1 MAMAVAPA
9 DAVALGD
16 AVFGV
21 IAQGDLSGAERVKRV
36 RAAVKASVDAVEAV
50 RDGSGVPADGGDV
63 GDGDAADEG
72 LLGLLRWRAGDAAEH
87 PAAPGGT
94 ILHASVASG
103 VVGLVELI
111 AGLLPSLAD
120 ERDASGESPMAL
132 LRSGPLATSERARNA
147 LDATQR
153 LRRARIAQNVPGGG
167 AGDGGEGG
175 DIAGA
180 LPPVSEEPGE
190 AAALVAA
197 VAGGDGGE
205 LGRDVGVRLHNFA
218 LARLESGRVLS
229 AQRLLRAADAAMLR
243 AAPGAFLPDERA
255 APLGRL
261 ARVRRS
267 LGDAVGADAADGEAL
282 RRWGDAQ
289 RAPAKPP
296 KAAEVAPAALHVG
309 VVKTVAA
316 TATATSAGAKATA
329 DPTAALTDVM
339 ALAHAHA
346 AAVELEWEED
356 GGDGSPWRDWSFE
369 PVADVEGEGD
379 GDSSADGGAGRVPS
393 LPYLPRIDRSR
404 TLNAAAPARTAHVGE
419 GQLRELIHELGGA
432 PFSSRWPGNAVGGLL
447 RVLGRRWNVLRR
459 RRDGRGYMSRRWHR
473 APGAPPAWVAF
484 RTGYFLP
491 DGRRLLAVL
500 HDSGAAPPTPEAP
513 AQWRVEGF
521 WARGCDALIAPHED
535 APAALPWPDAAAAF
549 EGGDE
554 ERAAA
559 EARHRVIWWETTQIG
574 WQVNKAGQ
582 RFVPS
587 ERCYYDINTFQGEAP
602 LVLLSLPTSLGVY
615 LLWAALG
622 VPLLCACFCCVS
634 RPLVAAC
641 SGGGDDAVDHC
652 NASLWLIFLI
662 PLGFFMPLWLWANLD
677 DQDRAGVLVFGLLTL
692 GGGIASYVTWSCS
705 GQGTDDG
712 GSPPAARG
720 SDRHDS
726 HTDSDD
732 SETRADECRCGRPVA
747 VLASCGHWFCAACV
761 TRFGNRCGE
770 CGARFGFLVDSRG
783 MVIASA
789 PSRRRL
795 DGAGRRP
802 PFPPPSTETLAD
814 AVSARL
820 QARRARSEAAAK
832 PTPPQRR
839 TSRSAKDAPR
849 AGAAKEDNSCG
860 VGRRRTLPGQSSA
873 KRERVSRLEEIV
885 RKESE
890 RLESK
895 AAAAARRDA
904 PTEDDPC
911 CICLDA
917 PRDMVLSCG
926 HRLCLTCGDEENGL
940 TQCPLCRADI
950 EWRFAARSDEEMG

>member
-1 MAMAVAPA
+1 MAVAPA

-559 EARHRVIWWETTQIG
+559 EAAE
-574 WQVNKAGQ
+574 AAADALL
-582 RFVPS
+582 
-587 ERCYYDINTFQGEAP
+587 ERIRRLQ
-602 LVLLSLPTSLGVY
+602 
-615 LLWAALG
+615 AADTH
-622 VPLLCACFCCVS
+622 LLCDAFDDWRGDGAPAKLPSPALLDKAARAAPAAAEADGAWRAGAGGKGGGAATPKS
-634 RPLVAAC
+634 RAKGVLKGVRSHLLVAAEAALRDRGVETGPLTAKDVKAVFDG
-641 SGGGDDAVDHC
+641 SEGAAAEQRVFHEIRDAVVAAAKAAKLDGEHTV
-652 NASLWLIFLI
+652 AV
-662 PLGFFMPLWLWANLD
+662 FFPEWKVPKL
-677 DQDRAGVLVFGLLTL
+677 RPG
-692 GGGIASYVTWSCS
+692 
-705 GQGTDDG
+705 DG
-712 GSPPAARG
+712 GSAGAGGAGGGSPADATPRDAEEEPKRRRLALLPL
-720 SDRHDS
+720 SL
-726 HTDSDD
+726 TV
-732 SETRADECRCGRPVA
+732 PVKLPA
-747 VLASCGHWFCAACV
+747 G
-761 TRFGNRCGE
+761 
-770 CGARFGFLVDSRG
+770 
-783 MVIASA
+783 SA
-789 PSRRRL
+789 PS
-795 DGAGRRP
+795 AG
-802 PFPPPSTETLAD
+802 ELLEV
-814 AVSARL
+814 AVTCAL
-820 QARRARSEAAAK
+820 QVELVDDEPYLLPTTVFSLERAYAHVVAA
-832 PTPPQRR
+832 TPH
-839 TSRSAKDAPR
+839 
-849 AGAAKEDNSCG
+849 
-860 VGRRRTLPGQSSA
+860 
-873 KRERVSRLEEIV
+873 SRLPAW
-885 RKESE
+885 
-890 RLESK
+890 L
-895 AAAAARRDA
+895 RDPVA
-904 PTEDDPC
+904 GEPEAQ
-911 CICLDA
+911 DA
-917 PRDMVLSCG
+917 
-926 HRLCLTCGDEENGL
+926 
-940 TQCPLCRADI
+940 
-950 EWRFAARSDEEMG
+950 